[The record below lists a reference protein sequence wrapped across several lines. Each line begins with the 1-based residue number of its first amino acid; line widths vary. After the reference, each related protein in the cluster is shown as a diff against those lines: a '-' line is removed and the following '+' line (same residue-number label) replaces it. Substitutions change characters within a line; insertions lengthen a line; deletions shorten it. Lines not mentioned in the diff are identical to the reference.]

1 MSFDAAYAALKAQHL
16 EGRVRRFPGSSATV
30 ALAAQELGTAEG
42 AIAKTMALLG
52 PDGPIL
58 VLAAGDRKIDGGSFK
73 RTFHFKPKFVP
84 GTDVEALVGHAPG
97 GVCPFGRHDGIPVW
111 LDRSLLSHAEVWP
124 ACGDDASG
132 VRLTPEELY
141 RAAKRPKLLR
151 LKSIRGCMRP
161 RGRIPSRQTG
171 TAASRLGCSS
181 IPCRL

>member
-16 EGRVRRFPGSSATV
+16 GDRVRRFPGSSATV

-97 GVCPFGRHDGIPVW
+97 GVCPFGRHEGIPVW

-141 RAAKRPKLLR
+141 RAAGAVGWCEVT
-151 LKSIRGCMRP
+151 KSALAK
-161 RGRIPSRQTG
+161 
-171 TAASRLGCSS
+171 AA
-181 IPCRL
+181 

>member
-97 GVCPFGRHDGIPVW
+97 GVCPFGRRIN
-111 LDRSLLSHAEVWP
+111 RS
-124 ACGDDASG
+124 
-132 VRLTPEELY
+132 
-141 RAAKRPKLLR
+141 
-151 LKSIRGCMRP
+151 
-161 RGRIPSRQTG
+161 G
-171 TAASRLGCSS
+171 TANQRLFVPGRQAFSFTQKTG
-181 IPCRL
+181 IT

>member
-52 PDGPIL
+52 PDGPSL

-97 GVCPFGRHDGIPVW
+97 GVCPFGRRDGIPVW

-141 RAAKRPKLLR
+141 RAAGAVGWCEVT
-151 LKSIRGCMRP
+151 KSALAK
-161 RGRIPSRQTG
+161 
-171 TAASRLGCSS
+171 AA
-181 IPCRL
+181 

>member
-16 EGRVRRFPGSSATV
+16 EGRIRRFPGSSATV

-84 GTDVEALVGHAPG
+84 GTDVEALVG
-97 GVCPFGRHDGIPVW
+97 
-111 LDRSLLSHAEVWP
+111 
-124 ACGDDASG
+124 
-132 VRLTPEELY
+132 
-141 RAAKRPKLLR
+141 PKLPET
-151 LKSIRGCMRP
+151 SS
-161 RGRIPSRQTG
+161 GRS
-171 TAASRLGCSS
+171 
-181 IPCRL
+181 

>member
-16 EGRVRRFPGSSATV
+16 EDRVRRFPGSSATV

-84 GTDVEALVGHAPG
+84 GPILK
-97 GVCPFGRHDGIPVW
+97 
-111 LDRSLLSHAEVWP
+111 RSSDTLP
-124 ACGDDASG
+124 AAS
-132 VRLTPEELY
+132 VRLAGVTASLSGLIGRSSVTPKY
-141 RAAKRPKLLR
+141 GRPAAMTLQA
-151 LKSIRGCMRP
+151 C
-161 RGRIPSRQTG
+161 
-171 TAASRLGCSS
+171 A
-181 IPCRL
+181 

>member
-84 GTDVEALVGHAPG
+84 GTDVEALVLSDSQLATN
-97 GVCPFGRHDGIPVW
+97 
-111 LDRSLLSHAEVWP
+111 LLGMSFL
-124 ACGDDASG
+124 S
-132 VRLTPEELY
+132 
-141 RAAKRPKLLR
+141 R
-151 LKSIRGCMRP
+151 LKSFAIEN
-161 RGRIPSRQTG
+161 GRLVLSE
-171 TAASRLGCSS
+171 
-181 IPCRL
+181 

>member
-97 GVCPFGRHDGIPVW
+97 GVCPFGRRIN
-111 LDRSLLSHAEVWP
+111 RSGTAN
-124 ACGDDASG
+124 AS
-132 VRLTPEELY
+132 V
-141 RAAKRPKLLR
+141 
-151 LKSIRGCMRP
+151 RP
-161 RGRIPSRQTG
+161 R
-171 TAASRLGCSS
+171 TAGAFLYPEKSEYHRRREFHHEEDDFRRTAQHVAQFL
-181 IPCRL
+181 

>member
-97 GVCPFGRHDGIPVW
+97 GVCPFGIHPGIPVY
-111 LDRSLLSHAEVWP
+111 LDESLQRFETVFP
-124 ACGDDASG
+124 ACGSG
-132 VRLTPEELY
+132 NSAIELTPDRLY
-141 RAAKRPKLLR
+141 EIAQAQAWINVCK
-151 LKSIRGCMRP
+151 
-161 RGRIPSRQTG
+161 
-171 TAASRLGCSS
+171 
-181 IPCRL
+181 

>member
-1 MSFDAAYAALKAQHL
+1 MSFDAAYAVLKAQHL
-16 EGRVRRFPGSSATV
+16 EDRVRRFPGSSATV

-73 RTFHFKPKFVP
+73 RTFHFKPKF
-84 GTDVEALVGHAPG
+84 
-97 GVCPFGRHDGIPVW
+97 GRHDGIPVW

-141 RAAKRPKLLR
+141 QAAGAVGWCEVT
-151 LKSIRGCMRP
+151 KSALAK
-161 RGRIPSRQTG
+161 
-171 TAASRLGCSS
+171 TA
-181 IPCRL
+181 